1 MTNIE
6 NAQIKE
12 LSSQIEKQN
21 IRLEAQNARLE
32 QYNNHADDM
41 KATLDNIQMALLGNP
56 ISKDGG
62 LVKRIES
69 VESDVS
75 GMTKLL
81 AEYKSKW
88 LGVVW
93 LIIVAGG
100 ALGLVYYATSIW
112 KNFFK

>member
-12 LSSQIEKQN
+12 LSQKIENQT
-21 IRLEAQNARLE
+21 IRLEAQNTRLE
-32 QYNNHADDM
+32 HYNNHAEEM
-41 KATLDNIQMALLGNP
+41 KGTLDNIQMALLGNP

-62 LVKRIES
+62 LVKRIED
-69 VESDVS
+69 VET
-75 GMTKLL
+75 GLTGITKIL

-88 LGVVW
+88 MGIVW
-93 LIIVAGG
+93 VIVVAGG

>member
-6 NAQIKE
+6 NANIKE

-21 IRLEAQNARLE
+21 IRLEAQNTRLE
-32 QYNNHADDM
+32 QNNVHVSEM
-41 KATLDNIQMALLGNP
+41 KTMLDNIQMALLGNP

-69 VESDVS
+69 VESDVT
-75 GMTKLL
+75 GITKLL

-88 LGVVW
+88 LGIVW

-100 ALGLVYYATSIW
+100 ALGLFYYATSIW